1 MDSSNLSNVLAL
13 RENATQAAKVSM
25 ILEVLFPGENVD
37 VPDPYHGGAMDFER
51 VYDMLDQ
58 ACTVIAEDLS
68 TLSK

>member
-1 MDSSNLSNVLAL
+1 VLAL
-13 RENATQAAKVSM
+13 RENAHTEGSNKTRATKVHM

-37 VPDPYHGGAMDFER
+37 VPDPYHGGTMDFER

>member
-13 RENATQAAKVSM
+13 RETATSNAAVSM

-37 VPDPYHGGAMDFER
+37 VPDPYYGGSIDFER

-58 ACTVIAEDLS
+58 ACTLIADELS
-68 TLSK
+68 TSTN